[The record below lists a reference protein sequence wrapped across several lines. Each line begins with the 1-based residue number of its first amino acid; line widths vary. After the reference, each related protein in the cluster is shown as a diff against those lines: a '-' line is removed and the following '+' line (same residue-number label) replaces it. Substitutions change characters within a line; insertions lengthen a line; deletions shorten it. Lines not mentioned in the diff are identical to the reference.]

1 VLRSRAARRRW
12 AIRGVVALVVVL
24 LVPVPWLH
32 VISDDPPGTTWRLN
46 GRLEVNGESID
57 PPGRWSWLA
66 VGRPALVGE
75 VVRDAVFGNDDPPT
89 DMRGDSMVLRPA
101 LAEPAAAAV
110 GLRHAGVDIPL
121 GLLVEA
127 YDPLVDGLPQ
137 RAILTRLQGVQLTDR
152 AAWDEAA
159 SVLEVP
165 EVGDN
170 QDGLASTVPEH
181 LSFETATF
189 GAFQVER
196 RPDGLPYR
204 VVRTLDTAPR
214 TFDARIAFQA
224 TELLPVDWFRELSLG
239 SSHGMMVALTTY
251 AHVFDGDLAAG
262 RHIAGTGGIRGDGTV
277 VPIGGLEAK
286 ATAAKRSGADVLF
299 YPASQEAVLADLDP
313 GTMALVPVTS
323 LAQAI
328 EWLTGPVA

>member
-1 VLRSRAARRRW
+1 M
-12 AIRGVVALVVVL
+12 IALIVVL

-32 VISDDPPGTTWRLN
+32 VISEDPPGTTWRLN
-46 GRLEVNGESID
+46 GRLQVNGASID

-75 VVRDAVFGNDDPPT
+75 VVRDALFGSDDPPT

-127 YDPLVDGLPQ
+127 YDPMVEGLPE
-137 RAILTRLQGVQLTDR
+137 RAILTHLQGVQLSDR
-152 AAWDEAA
+152 AAWEEAA

-165 EVGDN
+165 EIGRD
-170 QDGLASTVPEH
+170 QDGLAAPAPEH
-181 LSFETATF
+181 LSFQTARA

-196 RPDGLPYR
+196 TEDGLPYR
-204 VVRTLDTAPR
+204 VVRTLDTAPQ

-251 AHVFDGDLAAG
+251 AHVFEGDLAAG
-262 RHIAGTGGIRGDGTV
+262 RHVAGTGGIRGDGTV

-286 ATAAKRSGADVLF
+286 ASAARRAGADVLF
-299 YPASQEAVLADLDP
+299 YPASQGAELAGFDP
-313 GTMALVPVTS
+313 GRMLLVPVET
-323 LAQAI
+323 LAEAI
-328 EWLTGPVA
+328 EWLTGPTA